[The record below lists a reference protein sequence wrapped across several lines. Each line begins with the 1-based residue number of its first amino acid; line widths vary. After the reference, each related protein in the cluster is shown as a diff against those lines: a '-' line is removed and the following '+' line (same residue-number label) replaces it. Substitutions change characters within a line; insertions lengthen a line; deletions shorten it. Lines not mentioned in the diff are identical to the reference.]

1 MTLAM
6 KKILS
11 ILYLFVAVAVIVPPA
26 AASADDGEPTIL
38 VLGDSLS
45 AAYGLD
51 KDDGWVA
58 LMRDRLA
65 TEGYPH
71 QVFNASISGETTSG
85 GLRRLPDLLDRHAPQ
100 IVVLELGANDGLRA
114 LSLSA
119 MRGNLKQMIQ
129 ASREAGAQVLLLG
142 MRIPQNYGATYADA
156 FFESFQQLATQM
168 DVAAVD
174 FFLAPIA
181 LNQDYFQS
189 DRLHPNAAAQ
199 PMLLDEMWDELAG
212 MLPEKPE

>member
-1 MTLAM
+1 M

-85 GLRRLPDLLDRHAPQ
+85 GLRRLPDLLDRHAPE

-168 DVAAVD
+168 DVAAVE

>member
-1 MTLAM
+1 
-6 KKILS
+6 
-11 ILYLFVAVAVIVPPA
+11 VIVPPA

>member
-1 MTLAM
+1 
-6 KKILS
+6 
-11 ILYLFVAVAVIVPPA
+11 
-26 AASADDGEPTIL
+26 
-38 VLGDSLS
+38 
-45 AAYGLD
+45 
-51 KDDGWVA
+51 
-58 LMRDRLA
+58 
-65 TEGYPH
+65 
-71 QVFNASISGETTSG
+71 
-85 GLRRLPDLLDRHAPQ
+85 
-100 IVVLELGANDGLRA
+100 
-114 LSLSA
+114 

>member
-1 MTLAM
+1 M
-6 KKILS
+6 
-11 ILYLFVAVAVIVPPA
+11 IVPPA
-26 AASADDGEPTIL
+26 AASANDGEPTIL

-85 GLRRLPDLLDRHAPQ
+85 GLRRLPDLLDRHAPE

-168 DVAAVD
+168 DVAAVE

>member
-1 MTLAM
+1 M
-6 KKILS
+6 
-11 ILYLFVAVAVIVPPA
+11 IVPPA
-26 AASADDGEPTIL
+26 AASANDGEPTIL

-168 DVAAVD
+168 DVAAVE

>member
-1 MTLAM
+1 M

-26 AASADDGEPTIL
+26 AASANDGEPTIL

-168 DVAAVD
+168 DVAAVE